1 MNISFKQIPPINI
14 LIFPIEMAQFLCARG
29 YSDKVAGVVASS
41 FLLVGCLGAFPI
53 GMIVHKVQKQILVS
67 KICIIFAGILEGANA
82 YAVTLPSQL
91 ALLITLNSALGAIIL
106 G

>member
-1 MNISFKQIPPINI
+1 M
-14 LIFPIEMAQFLCARG
+14 EQFLCARG

-53 GMIVHKVQKQILVS
+53 GMIVHKSQKQILVS
-67 KICIIFAGILEGANA
+67 KICIIFASVLEGANA
-82 YAVTLPSQL
+82 YAVTLPGQF
-91 ALLITLNSALGAIIL
+91 ALLITLNSVLGAIIV

>member
-1 MNISFKQIPPINI
+1 M
-14 LIFPIEMAQFLCARG
+14 EQFLCARG

-53 GMIVHKVQKQILVS
+53 GMIVHKSQKQILVS
-67 KICIIFAGILEGANA
+67 KICIIFASVLEGANA
-82 YAVTLPSQL
+82 YAVTLPGQF
-91 ALLITLNSALGAIIL
+91 ALLIPLNSVLGAIIV